1 MQVSVTCT
9 GQSWTPVPGSAMF
22 KLKPA
27 QVLIRSCPCL
37 PASLKYLFSTAG
49 KTGIP
54 LTVTNNICWSDEH
67 NIRVFSCVCVYE
79 YFMVQYFPDP
89 RSEFSYQFSGPW
101 HFIFLIDSNLKI
113 KWLIC
118 SLLSCLRK
126 KGSRHLYNS
135 CLEKC
140 HDKLQHRSEILLSEE
155 LNTSSLIHKYEK
167 LGAG

>member
-1 MQVSVTCT
+1 MI
-9 GQSWTPVPGSAMF
+9 
-22 KLKPA
+22 
-27 QVLIRSCPCL
+27 IRSCTCL
-37 PASLKYLFSTAG
+37 PVSLFHPNYLFPHIL
-49 KTGIP
+49 KTGTP
-54 LTVTNNICWSDEH
+54 VTLTNNICWSDEH
-67 NIRVFSCVCVYE
+67 NISFFFFSRVSVYE
-79 YFMVQYFPDP
+79 YFMAQYFPDP
-89 RSEFSYQFSGPW
+89 RSEFSYQFSGLW
-101 HFIFLIDSNLKI
+101 HSIFLIDSNLKI

-140 HDKLQHRSEILLSEE
+140 HDKLQHRSEILLSKE